1 MATTS
6 QDFANSISLMQR
18 SHDTAD
24 GGDGWTEHDTH
35 TVLPVQYCTVCTKV
49 KKGYEI
55 NYCIFFYEMIIV
67 MYAAVNLIL
76 ESNSFRT
83 MNSMK
88 NPS

>member
-1 MATTS
+1 
-6 QDFANSISLMQR
+6 MQR

-35 TVLPVQYCTVCTKV
+35 TVLLVQYCTVCTKV
-49 KKGYEI
+49 NKGYEI
-55 NYCIFFYEMIIV
+55 NYRTLFYEIIKV
-67 MYAAVNLIL
+67 MYVALNLIL

-83 MNSMK
+83 INSMK